1 MISIRKQIE
10 QEKSRKRA
18 GVTEKIMR
26 QQNYSRPCRTSGK
39 NIRDIMFHCVTPCCL
54 VESNVARRYRSG
66 SASPGSVSFSAEML
80 RHGCQD
86 CTYQYPRQSEMV

>member
-10 QEKSRKRA
+10 QE
-18 GVTEKIMR
+18 E
-26 QQNYSRPCRTSGK
+26 YCF
-39 NIRDIMFHCVTPCCL
+39 DIAYDEGASL
-54 VESNVARRYRSG
+54 LINSNESNVAGRYRSG
-66 SASPGSVSFSAEML
+66 SASPDSVSFSAEML